1 MKRAVFID
9 KDGTLI
15 RDEPYNVDP
24 EKIVLEPFAGASL
37 RRLRQAGY
45 ALILVTNQAGVA
57 KGYFR
62 EIMLVGVF
70 NHINSLLRDEGAW
83 LDGFYYC
90 PHHPEAA
97 LKQYRQ
103 ICQCR
108 KPSAGMI
115 LQAAREHQV
124 HLPSSWMIGD
134 ILDDIEAGNR
144 AGCKTLLLDNGHE
157 TVWNLEAN
165 RAPLHKADSWPAA
178 ADIIIE
184 HSKNP
189 VYGFTY

>member
-15 RDEPYNVDP
+15 RDEPYNVSP
-24 EKIVLEPFAGASL
+24 EKIVLAPFAGESL

-70 NHINSLLRDEGAW
+70 NHINSLLRDEGTW

-90 PHHPEAA
+90 PHHPQAA

-103 ICQCR
+103 TCQCR

-134 ILDDIEAGNR
+134 ILHDIEAGNR
-144 AGCKTLLLDNGHE
+144 AGCKTVLLDNGHE
-157 TVWNLEAN
+157 TMWKPGEY
-165 RAPLHKADSWPAA
+165 RTPLHKADSWPAA

>member
-15 RDEPYNVDP
+15 KDEPYNVSP
-24 EKIVLEPFAGASL
+24 EKIVLEPFAGESL

-45 ALILVTNQAGVA
+45 ILILVTNQAGVA

-90 PHHPEAA
+90 PHHPQAT

-103 ICQCR
+103 TCQCR

-134 ILDDIEAGNR
+134 ILHDIEAGNR
-144 AGCKTLLLDNGHE
+144 AGCKTVLLDNGHE
-157 TVWNLEAN
+157 TMWKPGEY
-165 RAPLHKADSWPAA
+165 RTPLHKADSWPAA

>member
-1 MKRAVFID
+1 MKKAVFID

-15 RDEPYNVDP
+15 RDEPYNVSP
-24 EKIVLEPFAGASL
+24 EKIILEPFAGESL
-37 RRLRQAGY
+37 RRLREAGY

-57 KGYFR
+57 HGYFR

-70 NHINSLLRDEGAW
+70 DYINSLLRDEGAW

-90 PHHPEAA
+90 PHHPQAA

-115 LQAAREHQV
+115 LQAAKEHQV
-124 HLPSSWMIGD
+124 YLPSSWMIGD
-134 ILDDIEAGNR
+134 ILHDIEAGNR
-144 AGCKTLLLDNGHE
+144 AGCKTVLLDNGHE
-157 TVWNLEAN
+157 TVWHLDEN
-165 RAPLHKADSWPAA
+165 RAPLYKVNSWPAA
-178 ADIIIE
+178 VDIITE